1 MAKHRL
7 REILFTTAFA
17 YKMENSV
24 LRDKEDYHKSQQ
36 SGNFKDCRSKAFFLA
51 CILMSFVL
59 CSCGIKLEK
68 AFSEDQ
74 SVMRLSS
81 VSLQSEVE
89 HNTESFAAHLAIPID
104 QAYNDQS
111 MDADSFILIEKDE
124 ASSDRAVSYRNPYKR
139 VYPAS
144 ITKLMTALVCVN
156 TVDDLDQEF
165 VISPSSSIKVS
176 GSSTAFLQVGES
188 LKIRDLLYGTL
199 LPSGNDAAVAVAEAS
214 LGSIDLFVQK
224 MNEEAIRLGALST
237 HFTNPHGLPDEA
249 HYTSSYDIYLILR
262 AAMENEDLREIL
274 GTVEYQVVYKD
285 RNGVKKS
292 QVWKATNLY
301 STGEKELPTGIHILG
316 AKTGTTK
323 DAGYCL
329 ALDTEKSGSSFSYIS
344 VVMKTE
350 NKDNLYENM
359 TNLLAK
365 IS

>member
-1 MAKHRL
+1 MAKHRISHVVFASRSRL
-7 REILFTTAFA
+7 LFFA
-17 YKMENSV
+17 SI
-24 LRDKEDYHKSQQ
+24 
-36 SGNFKDCRSKAFFLA
+36 FL
-51 CILMSFVL
+51 LLLL
-59 CSCGIKLEK
+59 CSCGRKPEK

-81 VSLQSEVE
+81 VSLHSGAE
-89 HNTESFAAHLAIPID
+89 HNTEAFASKLAIPVD
-104 QAYNDQS
+104 QSYNDQS
-111 MDADSFILIEKDE
+111 MDTDSFILVEKDGKE
-124 ASSDRAVSYRNPYKR
+124 SDRAVAFRNPYKR

-156 TVDDLDQEF
+156 NVEDLDQEF

-214 LGSIDLFVQK
+214 FGSVDSFVEK

-237 HFTNPHGLPDEA
+237 HFTNPHGLPDES
-249 HYTSSYDIYLILR
+249 HYTSAYDIYLIMR

-274 GTVEYQVVYKD
+274 GTKEYQVVYKD

-301 STGEKELPTGIHILG
+301 STGEKELPSGLTIQG

-329 ALDTEKSGSSFSYIS
+329 ALDTEKSDSPYSYIS
-344 VVMKTE
+344 VVMKGE